1 MVNTILIDGLPP
13 QTAKA
18 KFPEHSFS
26 STLPSPPALNW
37 LHPLSLCPL
46 MLLWAEMW
54 VNVRVSPPV
63 FCCHNCKRC
72 TLMKL
77 DEREVKPYCLLVT
90 NFPSQFWAPSQFLR
104 SALFNAVQACSSN
117 MSELSPVIDLK
128 SLKVSLV
135 SHMARPS
142 PRLSQK
148 VIAFCHESFL
158 LLDTLYDL

>member
-1 MVNTILIDGLPP
+1 MVITILIDGLPP

-18 KFPEHSFS
+18 SLPEHSFS
-26 STLPSPPALNW
+26 STSPSPPALNR

-63 FCCHNCKRC
+63 FCCHSCKRC

-77 DEREVKPYCLLVT
+77 EGREVKPYCLFVT
-90 NFPSQFWAPSQFLR
+90 NFPSQLWAPSQLLR
-104 SALFNAVQACSSN
+104 SALFNAVQAVSSN
-117 MSELSPVIDLK
+117 MPELSPVIDLR

-135 SHMARPS
+135 CHMARPS

-148 VIAFCHESFL
+148 VIAFDHLSFL
-158 LLDTLYDL
+158 SLDTLYDL